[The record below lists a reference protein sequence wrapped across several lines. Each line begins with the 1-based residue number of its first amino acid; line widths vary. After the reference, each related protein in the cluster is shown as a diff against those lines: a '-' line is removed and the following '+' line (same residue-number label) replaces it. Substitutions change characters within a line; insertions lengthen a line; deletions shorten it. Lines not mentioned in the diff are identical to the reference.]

1 PAGPGGVYKSG
12 PAAAD
17 YDRDGDIDVLMVEN
31 GGGAHLWRNNLLENG
46 AAGAD
51 DNPVFLRVML
61 EGSASNREGLSSSV
75 EVVLGDLRMERRVRT
90 GSSYLSQNELPVTF
104 GLGEHIVADSLI
116 VRWPSGVVDRFAQV
130 EGNRQYQVVEGAA
143 RLTAW

>member
-1 PAGPGGVYKSG
+1 
-12 PAAAD
+12 
-17 YDRDGDIDVLMVEN
+17 MVEN